1 MNFTNIFCK
10 SVVIKY
16 FCNSHKIFC
25 DVYEPTFTVHILD
38 CLIQVLNMYANDGER
53 LFKGATWVVHTASG
67 PLMLIAGTACAI
79 ALIGAWALI
88 GFVVL
93 LLMIFLKVRMMK
105 TFIRTNVDTSKDYK
119 YNNTS

>member
-1 MNFTNIFCK
+1 
-10 SVVIKY
+10 
-16 FCNSHKIFC
+16 
-25 DVYEPTFTVHILD
+25 
-38 CLIQVLNMYANDGER
+38 MYANDGER